1 MKSWVLH
8 EKLGT
13 AIIEKLG
20 TARYGKLDTA
30 RYGKLGGAWEQ
41 AISDKMFAILDA
53 QANV

>member
-1 MKSWVLH
+1 MYCMKAII

-20 TARYGKLDTA
+20 TA

-41 AISDKMFAILDA
+41 AISDKMFTVL
-53 QANV
+53 

>member
-20 TARYGKLDTA
+20 TARYGKL
-30 RYGKLGGAWEQ
+30 GGAWEQ
-41 AISDKMFAILDA
+41 AISDKMFAI
-53 QANV
+53 

>member
-20 TARYGKLDTA
+20 TA